1 MGKKIDLSGLRF
13 GKLVAVEHIPSTAD
27 ENGKR
32 KASAWLCNCD
42 CGGTRTVVV
51 RLLLNGKIYDCQECH
66 VDKRATLDLPKMS
79 HPDLYSVWR
88 AMHRRCS
95 NENDSHYHRYGGRGI
110 RVCNRWF
117 SFANFVADMFP
128 RPAGMSIDRVDNDG
142 PYSPDN
148 CRWAD
153 AFTQAQNSSLAKQI
167 TVDGKTLC
175 VAEWCRVI
183 GINRRTVTARVK
195 SHPDGFEG
203 LISDLLRER
212 RAA

>member
-1 MGKKIDLSGLRF
+1 
-13 GKLVAVEHIPSTAD
+13 
-27 ENGKR
+27 
-32 KASAWLCNCD
+32 
-42 CGGTRTVVV
+42 
-51 RLLLNGKIYDCQECH
+51 
-66 VDKRATLDLPKMS
+66 
-79 HPDLYSVWR
+79 
-88 AMHRRCS
+88 
-95 NENDSHYHRYGGRGI
+95 
-110 RVCNRWF
+110 
-117 SFANFVADMFP
+117 
-128 RPAGMSIDRVDNDG
+128 MSIDRVDNDG